1 MKVTLKSFAYALAYA
16 MAALAGVVATCG
28 LAKFCVGAEWI
39 VFPLGALLECGQ
51 LYAFAKLHREGATMS
66 RGLRY
71 GLTTLACI
79 VVVLDIFGVAGQ
91 MSAAY
96 QHRQIAGS
104 VTANAG
110 FAKVDAAIETVT
122 AELADLDRRIAQ
134 ADADVSKANEARLKA
149 RDDRDR
155 IKAAKQAIG
164 DAEGKRNALVGQRQP
179 KATELEQLRIKRA
192 DVAGTQTTAAGEFA
206 AVQFAAATF
215 GVSED
220 TIARL
225 IIFVISSLPNLFAM
239 TLIMAADHRREEVQ
253 SVVAKSVKKTAR
265 SPKATKRSIG
275 AVRGW
280 EKRRRNKFQAAVKRG
295 PVVVR

>member
-1 MKVTLKSFAYALAYA
+1 MLAYA
-16 MAALAGVVATCG
+16 MAALAGIVATCG

-39 VFPLGALLECGQ
+39 VYPLGALLECGQ

-71 GLTTLACI
+71 GLTMLACV
-79 VVVLDIFGVAGQ
+79 VVVLDIFGIAGQ

-104 VTANAG
+104 VTARAE
-110 FAKVDAAIETVT
+110 FARVDAEIETVT
-122 AELADLDRRIAQ
+122 GEIVDLDRRMAQ
-134 ADADVSKANEARLKA
+134 VDVDVSKANEARLKA

-155 IKAAKQAIG
+155 IKAAKQAG
-164 DAEGKRNALVGQRQP
+164 SEAEAKRNALVEQRQV
-179 KATELEQLRIKRA
+179 KASDLEQLRIKRA
-192 DVAGTQTTAAGEFA
+192 DVAGNQTTAAGEFA
-206 AVQFAAATF
+206 AVQFAAAAF

-220 TIARL
+220 TIARI

-253 SVVAKSVKKTAR
+253 SVVIAKPVKKATR
-265 SPKATKRSIG
+265 TPKATKRSIG
-275 AVRGW
+275 AVKGW
-280 EKRRRNKFQAAVKRG
+280 ETRRRNQFQAAVKRG